1 MYTFAL
7 GSNQPGH
14 IPLSFLILIRVALS
28 VCCGGA
34 WLCSDGLHRRRS
46 APLGLHLRRP
56 ALCLHRRCP
65 APSASTSG
73 ARLQGIQQQR
83 PVVEISLV
91 SLPSSVFLI

>member
-28 VCCGGA
+28 LCCGGGGA
-34 WLCSDGLHRRRS
+34 RLCSDGLHRRRS

-83 PVVEISLV
+83 PVSRSPLYPFPLAF
-91 SLPSSVFLI
+91 S